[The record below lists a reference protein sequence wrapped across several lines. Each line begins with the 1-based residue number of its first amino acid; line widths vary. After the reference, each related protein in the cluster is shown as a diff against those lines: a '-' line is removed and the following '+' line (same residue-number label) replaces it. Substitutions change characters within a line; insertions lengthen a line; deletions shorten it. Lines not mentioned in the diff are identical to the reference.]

1 MMTSTREPA
10 QQGGRD
16 HRNPWP
22 ASIGTGGRLRA
33 ESPADFVGMRTLRM
47 CRRPAAA
54 RAAPAGRPLLHDRSV
69 LRQARIADRI
79 CRRSCLHD
87 CTPLYA
93 ASDVS
98 DVLSP
103 LTVACFRRAAPPGA
117 LRRLGGDPVL
127 GIGLSPSTL
136 LVRERRPVWRFI
148 LWSFTDEPRR
158 NGGVVLKSLRAA
170 ITGSPSKKEGD
181 DTLVRWPWLLAIG
194 QGLQSEYAVLNK
206 QPLPKRLA
214 ALLKKLTKS
223 PRH

>member
-158 NGGVVLKSLRAA
+158 NGGVVLV
-170 ITGSPSKKEGD
+170 IEG
-181 DTLVRWPWLLAIG
+181 RHNGI
-194 QGLQSEYAVLNK
+194 
-206 QPLPKRLA
+206 
-214 ALLKKLTKS
+214 AL
-223 PRH
+223 